1 MEVWLMVSIDFSNIM
16 RHKTD
21 YLDLDEI
28 DKMLQYCYDEGNI
41 RNYMLV
47 LTLSRTGRRIS
58 EIVGAR
64 PFTANVGLRPVDIK
78 YSDKLIEWDILKK
91 NPIKSYTKRGIKV
104 SEEKLKKLKLEKK
117 PKRMLKPV
125 DDEYMDYLTEYIASL
140 NINPYERIFSISRQR
155 ADQIIKEIAKE
166 CKIVRPNKK
175 IHVHQFRHG
184 FAINFLKSHPSDPS
198 APIKLQMI
206 LDHSSFNVTQHYLQ
220 FTQEDIK
227 KSLNK
232 TFGVEQ

>member
-1 MEVWLMVSIDFSNIM
+1 MASIDFSNIM

-28 DKMLQYCYDEGNI
+28 DKMLSYCYDKDNI
-41 RNYMLV
+41 RDYMLI
-47 LTLSRTGRRIS
+47 LTLARTGRRIS
-58 EIVGAR
+58 EIVGNR
-64 PFTANVGLRPVDIK
+64 PFTVNVGLRPVDIK

-91 NPIKSYTKRGIKV
+91 NPIKTTTKHGKPV
-104 SEEKLKKLKLEKK
+104 SEDKLARQRLNKK

-125 DDEYMDYLTEYIASL
+125 DDEYMDHLKNYVDSL
-140 NINPYERIFSISRQR
+140 NMNPYDRIFPISRQR
-155 ADQIIKEIAKE
+155 ADQIIKDIAKE
-166 CKIVRPNKK
+166 CKIVRATKK

-184 FAINFLKSHPSDPS
+184 FAINFLKTHPNDPS

-227 KSLNK
+227 EALNK
-232 TFGVEQ
+232 TFGGRE